1 MDAEELIR
9 QAADSVRSA
18 LDEAQRR
25 AQEILA
31 QAESEAQAIRAEAEA
46 AASRIRAEADDAAGR
61 IRGEAEGQAQR
72 RLEEVRGAL
81 DELRGRLSAEGEPPE
96 APKHADPDAP
106 LHAQAAPE
114 TRPQTQAAP
123 ESKPKPE
130 PGGDQAPTGAGAPS
144 TDELMVQLKAGS
156 GDEPSGSSPQ
166 GPSPSP
172 EDHGSGGDAAAR
184 LVAMK
189 LALDGT
195 PRDEARTRLAADYDV
210 DDLDGLL
217 DEVYAKAA
225 G

>member
-18 LDEAQRR
+18 LDAGQRR
-25 AQEILA
+25 AEEIVA
-31 QAESEAQAIRAEAEA
+31 EAESQARRIRAEAEA
-46 AASRIRAEADDAAGR
+46 AASRIR
-61 IRGEAEGQAQR
+61 GEAEGQAER

-81 DELRGRLSAEGEPPE
+81 DELRGKLSDESG
-96 APKHADPDAP
+96 APDTS
-106 LHAQAAPE
+106 AQAAPDG
-114 TRPQTQAAP
+114 PPPAQAAS
-123 ESKPKPE
+123 ESRPDSE
-130 PGGDQAPTGAGAPS
+130 SGGDQAPTDGDPPS

-156 GDEPSGSSPQ
+156 DDQRPGSSAEDPR
-166 GPSPSP
+166 PSPG
-172 EDHGSGGDAAAR
+172 DRGSGGEGAAR

-195 PRDEARTRLAADYDV
+195 PREEVRARLAHDYEV
-210 DDLDGLL
+210 DDLDALL

>member
-31 QAESEAQAIRAEAEA
+31 QAESEARAIRAEAEA
-46 AASRIRAEADDAAGR
+46 AATRIRAEAEDAAGR
-61 IRGEAEGQAQR
+61 IRGEAEGQAEQ

-81 DELRGRLSAEGEPPE
+81 DELRGRLSREGE
-96 APKHADPDAP
+96 APAGPKQETPDARP
-106 LHAQAAPE
+106 TSQAAPE
-114 TRPQTQAAP
+114 PQP
-123 ESKPKPE
+123 DSE
-130 PGGDQAPTGAGAPS
+130 PNGDEVSTGAGAPS
-144 TDELMVQLKAGS
+144 TDELMVRLKAGS
-156 GDEPSGSSPQ
+156 GEEPA
-166 GPSPSP
+166 GPSSEGPGPSP
-172 EDHGSGGDAAAR
+172 EDHGSRGEAAAR
-184 LVAMK
+184 LVAMN

-195 PRDEARTRLAADYDV
+195 PRAEVRARLADDYEV
-210 DDLDGLL
+210 DDLDALL